1 MTESQ
6 IGENL
11 RRAREWAGMSQS
23 QAAQLARRVSVG
35 GATSAAG
42 LHEQTISK
50 YERGVIKKVPG
61 AVLSTLAEV
70 YGLSVGQILSG
81 DLPAAPPTA
90 EEDVA
95 EMNAYY
101 ESAGFLVTL
110 NDVIVS
116 FEREAA
122 RRGAG
127 DLELDLIGETLR
139 TPSVQ
144 RLLSRSSKQVAIA
157 RIKSL
162 IDAIHLWV
170 ESLPHP
176 VARAAELEEEPIPA
190 PRGKS
195 HAEAVGEYQE
205 VNDKRPKR
213 A

>member
-1 MTESQ
+1 
-6 IGENL
+6 
-11 RRAREWAGMSQS
+11 MSQS
-23 QAAQLARRVSVG
+23 QAAQLARRLAVG

-70 YGLSVGQILSG
+70 YGLGVGQILSG
-81 DLPAAPPTA
+81 DLPSAPPTA

-95 EMNAYY
+95 EVNAYY
-101 ESAGFLVTL
+101 ESAGFMVTL
-110 NDVIVS
+110 ADVIIS

-122 RRGAG
+122 RRGAS

-144 RLLSRSSKQVAIA
+144 RLLSRSSKQIAIG

-162 IDAIHLWV
+162 IAAIHGWIETLQ
-170 ESLPHP
+170 LP
-176 VARAAELEEEPIPA
+176 ASRRAEIEDEPIPA
-190 PRGKS
+190 PRGKN
-195 HAEAVGEYQE
+195 HDEAVSEYQKPNE
-205 VNDKRPKR
+205 SKKSKP